1 MREYNNNG
9 EPETV
14 SGEVTVP
21 EVAPDAAIPREL
33 AIDIAKG
40 AVAAANNDMKTLAE
54 HRNDV
59 MKMIQKQFGSAIMRI
74 VDTRKYDTKVTC
86 TEGKEP
92 MSICV
97 NIETNDPRVI
107 AALATSGEKQ

>member
-1 MREYNNNG
+1 MNDFDDDMIDR
-9 EPETV
+9 PQT
-14 SGEVTVP
+14 TVP
-21 EVAPDAAIPREL
+21 EVVPTTTSSTERIMNA
-33 AIDIAKG
+33 AKG
-40 AVAAANNDMKTLAE
+40 AIAAVRNDPKTLAD

-59 MKMIQKQFGSAIMRI
+59 MKLIQEQFGSALMRI
-74 VDTRKYDTKVTC
+74 VDNRKYDTKVTC

-92 MSICV
+92 MSISV

>member
-1 MREYNNNG
+1 MNDFDDDIIDQ
-9 EPETV
+9 PQT
-14 SGEVTVP
+14 TVP
-21 EVAPDAAIPREL
+21 EVVPTRPAEKITAV
-33 AIDIAKG
+33 AKG

-59 MKMIQKQFGSAIMRI
+59 MKLIQEQFGSAIMRI